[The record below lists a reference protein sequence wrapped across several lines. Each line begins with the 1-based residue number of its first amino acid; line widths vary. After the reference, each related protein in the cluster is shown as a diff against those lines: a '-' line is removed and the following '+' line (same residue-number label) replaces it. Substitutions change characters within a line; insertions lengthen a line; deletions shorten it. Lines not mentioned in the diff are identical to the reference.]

1 MLRKG
6 FFVFRGLCYF
16 ARVYIYIYLS
26 IYLYIY
32 LFINMIS
39 NPWDDHPKCRFEIRL
54 RDAALRGFYCRSGAK
69 SPLLQKHCI
78 LKTENI
84 WKHVLNVVF
93 GRTPTLTYISCV
105 YHIHTYTVYTSLERF
120 ACAVPFGPSQHIF
133 LRPPAA
139 LERAHRRCLLPPK
152 WWCSVSPG
160 PDSSGTSGWH
170 HGTLTNKPMKTLT
183 ALAQVA
189 PAKCTVDISWLQ
201 LWPRV
206 ILAIPSQKA
215 IAGIEL
221 FGVKLL
227 TELQHS
233 LCIAM

>member
-1 MLRKG
+1 ML
-6 FFVFRGLCYF
+6 F
-16 ARVYIYIYLS
+16 S
-26 IYLYIY
+26 EE
-32 LFINMIS
+32 
-39 NPWDDHPKCRFEIRL
+39 H
-54 RDAALRGFYCRSGAK
+54 
-69 SPLLQKHCI
+69 
-78 LKTENI
+78 
-84 WKHVLNVVF
+84 
-93 GRTPTLTYISCV
+93 TLTYLAYTI
-105 YHIHTYTVYTSLERF
+105 YIHIPYIHVYTSLERF

-133 LRPPAA
+133 WRPPAA

-170 HGTLTNKPMKTLT
+170 HGTMTSKPMKTPA

-189 PAKCTVDISWLQ
+189 PEKCTVDISWLQ